1 MNQKEKIY
9 IALGFLLVIGLIIV
23 DFFLYG
29 YYARL
34 KNSPQS
40 QIDARE
46 VYDQYTQNLK

>member
-9 IALGFLLVIGLIIV
+9 IALGFILVIGLIIV

-40 QIDARE
+40 KINATQ
-46 VYDQYTQNLK
+46 VYNDYVKGLQ